1 MLLVL
6 RLRLDPQITEY
17 CIYKA
22 CAAFDLVVDQYIC
35 VDPSVSMRRM
45 LIMYFL
51 HDPDHFLAP
60 LLLTGFAAILPFV
73 VAGSAHSHKIAQ
85 VFDVIFSGKQLH
97 YFEFFG
103 FKGTYTCSP
112 FSSVF
117 TV

>member
-45 LIMYFL
+45 LIMYFFDRATDTNYWFMAGPGYDSPL
-51 HDPDHFLAP
+51 TSFYERGGYGGYLTAFILIGTAVTALWYGLRYLFLLRRAR
-60 LLLTGFAAILPFV
+60 
-73 VAGSAHSHKIAQ
+73 K
-85 VFDVIFSGKQLH
+85 
-97 YFEFFG
+97 
-103 FKGTYTCSP
+103 
-112 FSSVF
+112 
-117 TV
+117 